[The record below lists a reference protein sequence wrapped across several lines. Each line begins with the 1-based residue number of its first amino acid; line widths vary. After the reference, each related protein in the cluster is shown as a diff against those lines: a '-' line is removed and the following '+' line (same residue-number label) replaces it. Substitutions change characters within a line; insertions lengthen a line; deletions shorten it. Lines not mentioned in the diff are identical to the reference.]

1 MAEYKQ
7 YITQTQENGTVL
19 ISEDVVAAI
28 VAHALSEV
36 EGVGSLGVKPGI
48 SVADFAVKK
57 NWNKSLKVMIAED
70 NTMAIECS
78 VMVKYDYP
86 VVDVARAVQQQVTN
100 SLENRTGVKVTS
112 VNVNICGIVR
122 E

>member
-7 YITQTQENGTVL
+7 YITQVQENGTVL

-36 EGVGSLGVKPGI
+36 DGVGSLGVKPGI
-48 SVADFAVKK
+48 SVADFQVKK

-70 NTMAIECS
+70 NTLAIECMLPALS
-78 VMVKYDYP
+78 SSRLPTAWKIAP
-86 VVDVARAVQQQVTN
+86 VSR
-100 SLENRTGVKVTS
+100 SPM
-112 VNVNICGIVR
+112 
-122 E
+122 